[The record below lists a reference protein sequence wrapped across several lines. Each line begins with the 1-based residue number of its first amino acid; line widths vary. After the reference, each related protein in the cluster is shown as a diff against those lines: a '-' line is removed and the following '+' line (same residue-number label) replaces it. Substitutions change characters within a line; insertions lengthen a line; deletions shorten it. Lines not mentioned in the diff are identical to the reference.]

1 MKYSISESQYRK
13 ILSNYLNEY
22 VGDFVFE
29 DNEDSGD
36 NWVDVYTSDGL
47 EFGSVWFRNEQ
58 NTSLNMIS
66 NGCDM
71 ELSLDEDFIQEF
83 EQTIPI
89 IMPKVFSEVLL
100 EYFNS
105 KTGRGCNCLEFPY
118 AAGED
123 DPNGNPVDQTY
134 HYNTK
139 DK

>member
-1 MKYSISESQYRK
+1 MKYTITESQYRK
-13 ILSNYLNEY
+13 IILNYLNS
-22 VGDFVFE
+22 VASDFVFE
-29 DNEDSGD
+29 DDEEARD

-66 NGCDM
+66 EGCDM
-71 ELSLDEDFIQEF
+71 ELSLDERFIQEF

-89 IMPKVFSEVLL
+89 IMPKVFSQVLL

-105 KTGRGCNCLEFPY
+105 EFPY

-123 DPNGNPVDQTY
+123 DPNGNLVDKTY
-134 HYNTK
+134 HFNTK